1 MNEDNILLQAQDVK
15 QVYGKGK
22 NRLEALK
29 GVSVKLC
36 PGESIGII
44 GLSGC
49 GKSTL
54 LRILAGLEA
63 PVSGFMQ
70 FHNKTVDFSSRQS
83 LREYH
88 RKVQM
93 VFQNPMST
101 FSPYMTIQTYL
112 LESLRSFGGL
122 KKDGKEQAVALLEQV
137 ELNESFLNRLPHQLS
152 GGQLQRVVI
161 ARALALDPEIIL
173 LDEPTSALDILTQ
186 RAILELLARIAA
198 DRKMSLVFVGHNS
211 SVVRLLTNRI
221 YVMETGNIIEE
232 LASETMLQDAREP
245 YTLQFFPEYA
255 QKVVYNY

>member
-1 MNEDNILLQAQDVK
+1 MTDNNILLQTVDLH

-22 NRLEALK
+22 NTLHALK
-29 GVSVKLC
+29 GVSIQLHA
-36 PGESIGII
+36 GESIGII

-63 PVSGFMQ
+63 PASGMLQ
-70 FHNKTVDFSSRQS
+70 FQGATVDFSSKHN

-122 KKDGKEQAVALLEQV
+122 EKDERQQAAALLKQV
-137 ELNESFLNRLPHQLS
+137 ELDESFLDRLPHQLS

-161 ARALALDPEIIL
+161 ARALALNPEILL

-186 RAILELLARIAA
+186 RAILELLSQIAVK
-198 DRKMSLVFVGHNS
+198 RNMSLVFVGHNS

-221 YVMETGNIIEE
+221 YVMDAGSIIEQ
-232 LASETMLQDAREP
+232 LSSETMLQDAKDP
-245 YTLQFFPEYA
+245 YTLQFLPENIK
-255 QKVVYNY
+255 KVINNY